1 MEAVLFAASQPL
13 RASDIADIC
22 GVSPDAV
29 RRELRRLAKEYEER
43 GTAYEIAKIGQ
54 RYSLQL
60 RKGYE
65 HYALPFAAMEI
76 PPDVLRTASIIAY
89 NQPIL
94 QSDLVKMLGSGVYER
109 VRTLRQ
115 MGLVTGGDAAKQG
128 IGIITEAR
136 MKQTWDMMV
145 ANKLIDPSKVK
156 FHDAWDDRFVR
167 DLKVMP

>member
-1 MEAVLFAASQPL
+1 VDRAVEAVLFAASQPL

-115 MGLVTGGDAAKQG
+115 MGLVTGKHVGQSLLLSTTRQFSERFGLGTTKEEIKEWMESKQR
-128 IGIITEAR
+128 E
-136 MKQTWDMMV
+136 Q
-145 ANKLIDPSKVK
+145 
-156 FHDAWDDRFVR
+156 
-167 DLKVMP
+167 